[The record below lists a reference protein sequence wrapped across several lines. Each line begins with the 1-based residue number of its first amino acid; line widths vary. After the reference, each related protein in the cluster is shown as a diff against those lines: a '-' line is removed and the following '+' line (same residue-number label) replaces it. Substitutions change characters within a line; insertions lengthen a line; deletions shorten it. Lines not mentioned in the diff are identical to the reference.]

1 MRSVNLQSKSKLP
14 LQLTFGQGHVPGNRG
29 IPTKSVRDGD
39 LAKAEVSQILF
50 GLTTT
55 YITKHTISCNPTL
68 TSAELISIPH
78 HFLQRFLINK

>member
-14 LQLTFGQGHVPGNRG
+14 LQLKFGQGHVSGNQG

-39 LAKAEVSQILF
+39 LAEAEVNQILL

-55 YITKHTISCNPTL
+55 YITKRTISCNPTL
-68 TSAELISIPH
+68 TSSELIFCSTPFPSEVSH
-78 HFLQRFLINK
+78 Q